1 MEKEDKEEEQVSE
14 EAQADEEEVADADV
28 SEEETVEEILEK
40 ETAEETVE
48 AKEEAA
54 PAEEE
59 EEVKPS
65 KRKKKEEEEDIVEER
80 IYTIPLVRALVR
92 PPKKRAPR
100 AMQMIR
106 AFITKHMK
114 LEMRVEA
121 EEEKGELPK
130 LVISNDVNEKVWGK
144 GIEKPPRK
152 IRVRAA
158 KDKEGNVTLY
168 LAEGE

>member
-1 MEKEDKEEEQVSE
+1 MEKEAKEEEHVSE
-14 EAQADEEEVADADV
+14 EAKAEEEADADV
-28 SEEETVEEILEK
+28 SEEK
-40 ETAEETVE
+40 AAEETAKEMVE
-48 AKEEAA
+48 AEEEAA

-59 EEVKPS
+59 AEVKPS

-80 IYTIPLVRALVR
+80 IYTVPLAKALVR

-114 LEMRVEA
+114 LEMRFEA

-130 LVISNDVNEKVWGK
+130 LVINNDVNEKVWSR

>member
-1 MEKEDKEEEQVSE
+1 MEKEAKEEEQVSE
-14 EAQADEEEVADADV
+14 EAQAEEEVADAGV
-28 SEEETVEEILEK
+28 SEEKAAQEILEE

-48 AKEEAA
+48 AEEEAA

-59 EEVKPS
+59 EEAKPS
-65 KRKKKEEEEDIVEER
+65 KRKKKEEEEECVEER
-80 IYTIPLVRALVR
+80 IYTIPLGKAWVR

-130 LVISNDVNEKVWGK
+130 LIISNDVNEKVWGR

-158 KDKEGNVTLY
+158 KDKEGNVTVF

>member
-1 MEKEDKEEEQVSE
+1 MEKEAKEEQVSE
-14 EAQADEEEVADADV
+14 EAQAEEEVTDAGV
-28 SEEETVEEILEK
+28 SEEKAAEETEEILEE

-48 AKEEAA
+48 AEEPTA

-59 EEVKPS
+59 KEAKPR
-65 KRKKKEEEEDIVEER
+65 KRKEEEEEIVEER
-80 IYTIPLVRALVR
+80 IYTIPLGKALVR

-144 GIEKPPRK
+144 GVEKPPRK

>member
-1 MEKEDKEEEQVSE
+1 MKKETKEEEQVSE
-14 EAQADEEEVADADV
+14 EAQAEEEVAEADV
-28 SEEETVEEILEK
+28 GEEK
-40 ETAEETVE
+40 AAGETAKETVE
-48 AKEEAA
+48 AEEEAA

-80 IYTIPLVRALVR
+80 IYTIPLAKALVR

-130 LVISNDVNEKVWGK
+130 LVINNDVNEKVWSR

-158 KDKEGNVTLY
+158 KNKEGNVTLY